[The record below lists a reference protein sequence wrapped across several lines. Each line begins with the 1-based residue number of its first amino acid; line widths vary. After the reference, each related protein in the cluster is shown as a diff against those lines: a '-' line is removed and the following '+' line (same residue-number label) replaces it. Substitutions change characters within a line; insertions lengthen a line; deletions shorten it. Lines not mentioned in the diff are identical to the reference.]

1 MAVSGVRRATGRSR
15 PFVDRTDLMARF
27 REELARSAE
36 APRLLNVHGLP
47 GVGKSRLLREWK
59 RAADGSGRTA
69 LLDLRLPGSHQVE
82 SALAQLRTEFG
93 SQGVPFARFDV
104 AYAAFWQKIHP
115 LQSLRRPG
123 ELFGTNGDAAAKILE
138 GASGASLIGAI
149 AAGIRFSIE
158 GFAAIKRNRLV
169 KTEPDLGA
177 LEDMLTADL
186 LDTVTRMFVQDLA
199 DASVAEPYVL
209 FVDSYD
215 VLGVVHGEEGR
226 TFRDSWLR
234 DLLEQLRHG
243 LVVLA
248 SREPVRWQE
257 WVGHMDS
264 CKVQPL
270 ESRYCEELLFHAG
283 VQDTARQAIITRASR
298 GIPFYLE
305 LAVDTPE
312 RAAGEREVPQDRIK
326 DRFLDHVPEDR
337 RRVLQRLGLAR
348 LFNRS
353 VFMRFVKDDTLWD
366 ELIQYSF
373 VQRISGD
380 WYQLHQLMVDALQAQ
395 WTQDRQR
402 PEHRVLQLFWE
413 EYADD
418 PHAHTPV
425 GAPPAR
431 PAAGIAPLQEAVY
444 HGLRAGRLAPEE
456 VLRYA
461 DRTKAVF
468 GSQSVNGIVTD
479 IGTYLEQGGRDTDA
493 SRELDCVARCLAAE
507 DHVLRGRGR
516 EAQQVLAGQDPDTAT
531 PLGARTAL
539 AAAHAHR
546 LVGESPAARDTFEL
560 LWTGP
565 EEAVRGMAGFALADI
580 TMCAGDFRSAFRL
593 AAEVHEGSGPD
604 ESVRRA
610 EVKRLM
616 HLAHRFLL
624 DFPAARELLEEAET
638 LFRASNSIH
647 GLADIQTN
655 TAELLALTDPV
666 AAVAAADTAL
676 ETQRSLGVGH
686 EVGKALTARGIAQTR
701 LGRLD
706 EAQGS
711 FAGAVQALEAA
722 GYRSGRARAEL
733 FRAFLHI
740 RSGDDGQAMSS
751 LRWAARKL
759 EAAGVYP
766 FLSILAHKAAER
778 RGYSDATLEAI
789 RLRSEDLVVPL
800 VPYAVYERRMDA
812 LLDVLLPER
821 GQS

>member
-15 PFVDRTDLMARF
+15 PFVDRTELMERF
-27 REELARSAE
+27 RNELTRSAE

-47 GVGKSRLLREWK
+47 GVGKSRLLKEWK
-59 RAADGSGRTA
+59 RVADGSGRTA

-82 SALAQLRTEFG
+82 SALAQLRAEFG
-93 SQGVPFARFDV
+93 AQGVTFDRFDV

-115 LQSLRRPG
+115 LETLRRPG
-123 ELFGTNGDAAAKILE
+123 ELFGTNGDAAARILE
-138 GASGASLIGAI
+138 GASGASVIGAI
-149 AAGIRFSIE
+149 AAGIRFSIT

-169 KTEPDLGA
+169 KAEPDLGA

-215 VLGVVHGEEGR
+215 VLTVVQGEEGR
-226 TFRDSWLR
+226 TFRDAWLR

-257 WVGHMDS
+257 WVGQMDS
-264 CKVQPL
+264 CNVLPL
-270 ESRYCEELLFHAG
+270 ESRYCQELLSNAG
-283 VQDTARQAIITRASR
+283 VQDTARQAIITRASQ

-326 DRFLDHVPEDR
+326 DRFLDHVPADR
-337 RRVLQRLGLAR
+337 RRVLQHLGLAR

-353 VFMRFVKDDTLWD
+353 MFMRFVKDDTLWD

-373 VQRISGD
+373 VQQVSGD
-380 WYQLHQLMVDALQAQ
+380 WYQLHQLMVDALHAQ
-395 WTQDRQR
+395 WTPERQR
-402 PEHRVLQLFWE
+402 PAHQILQLFWE

-418 PHAHTPV
+418 PEPHAPNAWQT
-425 GAPPAR
+425 AR
-431 PAAGIAPLQEAVY
+431 PAVGFAPLQEAVY
-444 HGLRAGRLAPEE
+444 HGLRVGQLSPER
-456 VLRYA
+456 VLSYA

-468 GSQSVNGIVTD
+468 GSQSVNGIVSD
-479 IGTYLEQGGRDTDA
+479 IRTYLEQVGRIAGED
-493 SRELDCVARCLAAE
+493 RELDCVARCLAAE

-516 EAQQVLAGQDPDTAT
+516 EAQQVLAGQDPDTST

-546 LVGESPAARDTFEL
+546 LVGESSAARGTFEV

-580 TMCAGDFRSAFRL
+580 TMCAGDFRGAFTL
-593 AAEVHEGSGPD
+593 AAEVHESAGPG

-624 DFPAARELLEEAET
+624 DFPAAWELLEEAEE
-638 LFRASNSIH
+638 LFRESNSIH
-647 GLADIQTN
+647 GLADLQTN
-655 TAELLALTDPV
+655 TAELLALTDPLT
-666 AAVAAADTAL
+666 AVTAADTAL

-686 EVGKALTARGIAQTR
+686 EVGKALTARAIAQTR
-701 LGRLD
+701 LGRLSD
-706 EAQGS
+706 AQDS
-711 FAGAVQALEAA
+711 FAGAVQALEAV

-733 FRAFLHI
+733 FRGFLYI
-740 RSGDDGQAMSS
+740 RMGDERQAVSS
-751 LRWAARKL
+751 LTWAAQKL

-766 FLSILAHKAAER
+766 FLSVMAHKVAER
-778 RGYSDATLEAI
+778 VGYADATLAAI
-789 RLRSEDLVVPL
+789 RQRSEDLVIPL
-800 VPYAVYERRMDA
+800 VPYVIYERRVDD
-812 LLDVLLPER
+812 LIDILLPSR
-821 GQS
+821 G

>member
-1 MAVSGVRRATGRSR
+1 ME
-15 PFVDRTDLMARF
+15 RF
-27 REELARSAE
+27 RAELTRSAG

-47 GVGKSRLLREWK
+47 GVGKSRLLKEWK

-93 SQGVPFARFDV
+93 GQGVPFARFDV

-123 ELFGTNGDAAAKILE
+123 ELFGSNGDAAAKILE
-138 GASGASLIGAI
+138 GASGASIVGAI
-149 AAGIRFSIE
+149 AAGIRISL
-158 GFAAIKRNRLV
+158 GGLAAIKRNRLV
-169 KTEPDLGA
+169 KAEPDLGA

-199 DASVAEPYVL
+199 DASTAEPYVL

-215 VLGVVHGEEGR
+215 VLSVVQGEEGR
-226 TFRDSWLR
+226 TFRDAWLR

-257 WVGHMDS
+257 WVGQMDS
-264 CKVQPL
+264 CNVLPL
-270 ESRYCEELLFHAG
+270 EGRYCEELLSNAG
-283 VQDTARQAIITRASR
+283 VQDRARQAIITRASQ

-326 DRFLDHVPEDR
+326 DRFLDHVPADR
-337 RRVLQRLGLAR
+337 RRILQHLGLAR
-348 LFNRS
+348 LFNRA

-402 PEHRVLQLFWE
+402 PAHQVLQLFWE
-413 EYADD
+413 EYAED
-418 PHAHTPV
+418 PHAHD
-425 GAPPAR
+425 GAPTAR
-431 PAAGIAPLQEAVY
+431 PTAGFAPLHEAVY
-444 HGLRAGRLAPEE
+444 HGLRAGGLSPEE

-461 DRTKAVF
+461 DRTKAGF

-479 IGTYLEQGGRDTDA
+479 IRTYLDHVGRND
-493 SRELDCVARCLAAE
+493 SENRELDRVARCLAAE

-516 EAQQVLAGQDPDTAT
+516 EAQQVLAGQDPDPAA
-531 PLGARTAL
+531 PLGARMAL

-546 LVGESPAARDTFEL
+546 LVGESSAARDTFEL

-580 TMCAGDFRSAFRL
+580 TMCAGDFRAAFRL
-593 AAEVHEGSGPD
+593 AAQVYESSGPH

-610 EVKRLM
+610 EIKRLI
-616 HLAHRFLL
+616 HLAQRFLL
-624 DFPAARELLEEAET
+624 DFPAAWESLEEAEA
-638 LFRASNSIH
+638 LFRESNSIH

-676 ETQRSLGVGH
+676 ETQRSLAVGH
-686 EVGKALTARGIAQTR
+686 EVGKVLTARAIAQTR
-701 LGRLD
+701 LGRFYD
-706 EAQGS
+706 AQDS
-711 FAGAVQALEAA
+711 FTGAVQALEAA

-733 FRAFLHI
+733 FRAFLHF
-740 RSGDDGQAMSS
+740 RTGDDRQAMSS
-751 LRWAARKL
+751 LRWAAQKL
-759 EAAGVYP
+759 EAATVYP
-766 FLSILAHKAAER
+766 FLSVLAHKAAER
-778 RGYSDATLEAI
+778 VGYSDATLTAI
-789 RLRSEDLVVPL
+789 RQRSESLVVPL

-812 LLDVLLPER
+812 LIDILLPDR
-821 GQS
+821 GQGQ